1 MKSQKIQPKTLSK
14 SKQLLNVNNNKT
26 NKEKNRPI
34 KNSKK
39 KIINKTSSSDI
50 KQKKL
55 NKSTKIFKSKI
66 SNVSNEEEKNIRQS
80 QETLNSKILSSEIDY
95 SKNIISEKKVK
106 NSIKRLID
114 TSQNLLDQQN
124 NILLETDKLIQ
135 NIEVNEHEINKIEK
149 KDNFSNFSGNI
160 NDYTEN
166 LDTVL
171 SKLKKNTK
179 DIDFF
184 NKIKEENNNLKYK
197 MQMLSIDKND
207 DYRNIETEL
216 NSIKTVYSNEMNGM
230 LNFLNELGFEN
241 IPVEHMAPNI
251 LTSDKIINFFNLIK
265 RTIKQL
271 KDDNLEKEEQIK
283 MINKYKENNN
293 NKDIYNEQIIFNNTE
308 YADKINN
315 EYNTKYKT
323 QNSFNPLNN
332 KRLSQNNISKNML
345 SNTSCTS
352 NNDRI
357 KKIEDLCLQHNYEDD
372 TNQKSE
378 IDQRKTYEVNNDF
391 LNNDENKK
399 SHSYM
404 DNFQRSKNMVNNE
417 SSTSGLGIQL
427 EHNYTDSCFYNNMK
441 DPYTN
446 NNTTLDS
453 INIMEKE
460 YIPKIN

>member
-55 NKSTKIFKSKI
+55 NKSTKMFNSKI
-66 SNVSNEEEKNIRQS
+66 NNINNEEEKNIRQS

-114 TSQNLLDQQN
+114 TSQNLLEQQN

-293 NKDIYNEQIIFNNTE
+293 NKDIDNEQIIFNNTE

-332 KRLSQNNISKNML
+332 KRLSQNNISKNLL

-378 IDQRKTYEVNNDF
+378 IDQRKTYEVNNVF

-446 NNTTLDS
+446 NNTNLDS
-453 INIMEKE
+453 INIMDKE